1 MARMADGS
9 SNTTAANGNG
19 TPDPEVLAKPKR
31 RRFTAKYKLRI
42 LREADALGDS
52 GDVGKM
58 LRREGLYYSYLASW
72 RLERQSGELAGLKP
86 KTRGKKPSANKGIIK
101 ETQRLSREN
110 TRLKKQLAQAEAI
123 IDIQKKVASLLGI
136 TLKTLD
142 SDENDS

>member
-1 MARMADGS
+1 
-9 SNTTAANGNG
+9 
-19 TPDPEVLAKPKR
+19 
-31 RRFTAKYKLRI
+31 
-42 LREADALGDS
+42 
-52 GDVGKM
+52 M

-142 SDENDS
+142 SDESDS